1 MVAAPEVR
9 KGTLAP
15 GLAADQAL
23 PPGRGA
29 AVASPPWRSL
39 QTRLARKRRRR
50 SPSRR
55 AGGGRTTSRARPRCW
70 RCWRPWP
77 PARTRTSSRTPSS
90 QTEASDQWSYYQAKS
105 IKKHIN
111 TGQLEMERALA
122 AGRPDLALALAQL
135 EAGAAAAAKRYDAEL
150 AEIKGRAETLD
161 AAKARH
167 QKQGDRFQYAF
178 VVLQAG
184 VVLST
189 IAASARRRELWLFAI
204 LCGLLGLAMVVNS
217 YLLFV

>member
-1 MVAAPEVR
+1 MAIPADKVGAEAAAAESESAGRRWTDHVARTTAV
-9 KGTLAP
+9 LAV
-15 GLAADQAL
+15 L
-23 PPGRGA
+23 A
-29 AVASPPWRSL
+29 AVASGAYANQFSH
-39 QTRLARKRRRR
+39 TILA
-50 SPSRR
+50 
-55 AGGGRTTSRARPRCW
+55 
-70 RCWRPWP
+70 
-77 PARTRTSSRTPSS
+77 

-204 LCGLLGLAMVVNS
+204 LCGLAGLAMVVNS

>member
-1 MVAAPEVR
+1 MAIPADKLAAEAVAADSEAACRNWTDHAARTTAV
-9 KGTLAP
+9 LAV
-15 GLAADQAL
+15 L
-23 PPGRGA
+23 A
-29 AVASPPWRSL
+29 AVASGQYANQFSH
-39 QTRLARKRRRR
+39 TILA
-50 SPSRR
+50 
-55 AGGGRTTSRARPRCW
+55 
-70 RCWRPWP
+70 
-77 PARTRTSSRTPSS
+77 

-105 IKKHIN
+105 IKKHIQ

-122 AGRPDLALALAQL
+122 TGRPELASAMARL
-135 EAGAAAAAKRYDAEL
+135 EASASAAARKYDAEL
-150 AEIKGRAETLD
+150 AEIKAHAATID

-189 IAASARRRELWLFAI
+189 VAASARRRELWLAAI
-204 LCGLLGLAMVVNS
+204 LCGLAGLAMVANS